1 MPKLRDE
8 MIAKGLIQPQEAFRE
23 KATLLESRYGAAS
36 VRLKNQQK
44 NVKAAGESVPAKV
57 VKVPLKLKVES
68 IRKETEAKVA
78 PLTFG
83 LPLTKRQKAL
93 LERLARFKLTLEDRE
108 KVQRSYNASR
118 QLQESQWKKAE
129 KKRQSK
135 IAAAASQ
142 KKKLKV
148 KLWLSEPSRG
158 SSMFGGVKYSHVSV
172 WQGGLP
178 GLGKRK

>member
-1 MPKLRDE
+1 M
-8 MIAKGLIQPQEAFRE
+8 
-23 KATLLESRYGAAS
+23 
-36 VRLKNQQK
+36 
-44 NVKAAGESVPAKV
+44 
-57 VKVPLKLKVES
+57 
-68 IRKETEAKVA
+68 A
-78 PLTFG
+78 PLAFG

-93 LERLARFKLTLEDRE
+93 LERLATFKLTLEDRE
-108 KVQRSYNASR
+108 KVQRSFNASR